1 MTPGEVTESGEA
13 AEAAESAKVVIHA
26 RFAPNGTVVEI
37 GERPAGLDP
46 QDWFNILSDKAAFS
60 YQALAGGRGVFRL
73 TRAKV
78 AALHAEIAA
87 A

>member
-1 MTPGEVTESGEA
+1 MESQG
-13 AEAAESAKVVIHA
+13 VIIHA

-37 GERPAGLDP
+37 SERPDALTP
-46 QDWFNILSDKAAFS
+46 QDWFDFLSDKAGNA

-73 TRAKV
+73 TKAEAEALKLE
-78 AALHAEIAA
+78 AAPAA